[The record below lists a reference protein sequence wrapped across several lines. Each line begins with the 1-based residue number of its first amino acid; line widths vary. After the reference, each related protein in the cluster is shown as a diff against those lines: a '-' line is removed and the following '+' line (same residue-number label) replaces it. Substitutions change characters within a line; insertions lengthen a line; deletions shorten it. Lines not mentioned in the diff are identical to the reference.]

1 MATSIKAF
9 KIELYQEHLEEA
21 SFLYQQRLSL
31 LHNPAISWRDVGE
44 FEERLEAHIDALV
57 VGEELALEI
66 CKKQA
71 LDGDFGELFAAVC
84 VFCRQMQ
91 ANLLAEVFRT
101 LDYQDKEKL
110 RAVVDAVK
118 YEFPAPWND
127 YCAKALSGSS
137 PSLLPILATLCGY
150 KRLPLGEHLHRLMLA
165 TSSSKTDVN
174 LIWAIGRLKFESSH
188 QTLQPFL
195 RHEDEALCSA
205 ALISLLHLGDYRALE
220 SCYLLVQTKSWPYIA
235 FGLGGSRSAS
245 NILRDAISYGRAD
258 PDCLL
263 ALGLLGDLAAL
274 KSIHTCLDQPNLAE
288 SAALAL
294 NLITGAD
301 LYEEAFIPE
310 PIDED
315 ELFEHELKAY
325 REENKVP
332 TRADGQPF
340 GTTVVR
346 LSEDPERW
354 KSWFSEN
361 ASRFQPEKRYR
372 NGKLYSPVCLLENLA
387 SEKTPY
393 RLRELA
399 YEELVIRYNADFS
412 FEVDMPVHSQL
423 AAINKLSAWVNEN
436 NIRFQAGCWYFAC
449 RLVQ

>member
-1 MATSIKAF
+1 
-9 KIELYQEHLEEA
+9 
-21 SFLYQQRLSL
+21 
-31 LHNPAISWRDVGE
+31 
-44 FEERLEAHIDALV
+44 
-57 VGEELALEI
+57 
-66 CKKQA
+66 
-71 LDGDFGELFAAVC
+71 
-84 VFCRQMQ
+84 
-91 ANLLAEVFRT
+91 
-101 LDYQDKEKL
+101 
-110 RAVVDAVK
+110 
-118 YEFPAPWND
+118 
-127 YCAKALSGSS
+127 
-137 PSLLPILATLCGY
+137 
-150 KRLPLGEHLHRLMLA
+150 
-165 TSSSKTDVN
+165 
-174 LIWAIGRLKFESSH
+174 
-188 QTLQPFL
+188 
-195 RHEDEALCSA
+195 LCSA

-263 ALGLLGDLAAL
+263 ALGLLGDLTAL
-274 KSIHTCLDQPNLAE
+274 KPMHTCLTEPNLAE

-301 LYEEAFIPE
+301 LYEEVFIAE
-310 PIDED
+310 QIDED

-332 TRADGQPF
+332 TRADGKPF

-346 LSEDPERW
+346 LSQDPELW
-354 KSWFSEN
+354 KNWFSEN

-372 NGKLYSPVCLLENLA
+372 NGKLYSPVCLLENLI

-399 YEELVIRYNADFS
+399 YEELVIRYNADFP
-412 FEVDMPVHSQL
+412 FEADMPVQCQL

-436 NIRFQAGCWYFAC
+436 NRRFQAGSWYFAC